1 MDSHLSMESFER
13 VVLPPSSING
23 RICMLIAYFDDS
35 GTHDSSDVVLWQ
47 GAIGNQYQWALLD
60 ELWAQKLRDPSPNK
74 NPIRRFHM
82 TDCHNSTGEFLGWSR
97 TATDYLA
104 QELGD
109 IIKRAGIQSICS
121 AVSRK
126 DWDELIFG
134 DWRRCFG
141 DAEQQ
146 CIWGCFADVTNWAK
160 TRNADSMAFIF
171 DDRPHR
177 NAQVKHVYDIFRRG
191 VHEDLSLDS
200 ISFVSSSKFYP
211 LQAADLLAWEH
222 YQYVN
227 DALKQGLKHPP
238 KRRHMA
244 RILAQ
249 NRYFIRF
256 ANRAEIKRRLA
267 SEYGTAEKVAEMAQ
281 KMSLDYSGEI

>member
-1 MDSHLSMESFER
+1 
-13 VVLPPSSING
+13 
-23 RICMLIAYFDDS
+23 
-35 GTHDSSDVVLWQ
+35 
-47 GAIGNQYQWALLD
+47 
-60 ELWAQKLRDPSPNK
+60 
-74 NPIRRFHM
+74 M

-109 IIKRAGIQSICS
+109 IIKRAGIQSIWGS
-121 AVSRK
+121 AVARK
-126 DWDELIFG
+126 DWDELIHG

-146 CIWGCFADVTNWAK
+146 CIWTCFTDTTNWAK
-160 TRNADSMAFIF
+160 SRNTDSIAFVF

-177 NAQVKHVYDIFRRG
+177 NAHVKHVYDIFRRG
-191 VHEDLSLDS
+191 LREDLSFDS

-222 YQYVN
+222 YQYVK
-227 DALKQGLKHPP
+227 DALKQGLKAPP

-244 RILAQ
+244 RLLAQ
-249 NRYFIRF
+249 KRFFIRLVD
-256 ANRAEIKRRLA
+256 RAEIERRLA
-267 SEYGTAEKVAEMAQ
+267 SEYGTAEKVAEMAE
-281 KMSLDYSGEI
+281 KMSMDFSGPI